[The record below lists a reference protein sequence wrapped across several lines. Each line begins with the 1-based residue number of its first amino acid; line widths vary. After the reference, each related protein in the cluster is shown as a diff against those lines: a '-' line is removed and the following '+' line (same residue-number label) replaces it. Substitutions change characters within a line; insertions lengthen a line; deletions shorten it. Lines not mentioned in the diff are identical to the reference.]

1 MESSMPLLSVQ
12 EIDVFYGE
20 VQALWDISFE
30 VEKGEICTL
39 IGSNGAG
46 KTTSIKAVS
55 GLQQPAQGTI
65 MFDGERID
73 QLPAHRVVEQ
83 GIAQVPEG
91 RRLWPEMTVEENLL
105 LGAYTKE
112 ARAKRKETLQRVYDL
127 FPRLAERRGQAAGT
141 MSGGEQQMCAIGRG
155 LMSLPKLLM
164 LDEPSLGLAPLL
176 VAEVFNIVGEINQT
190 GVTVLLVEQ
199 NVRHALGLASRA
211 YVLESGRVVL
221 SGRGEELLNNPE
233 VQSAYLG
240 H

>member
-1 MESSMPLLSVQ
+1 MPLLSVQ
-12 EIDVFYGE
+12 QINVFYGE
-20 VQALWDISFE
+20 VQALWGISFD

-46 KTTSIKAVS
+46 KTTSIKTVS
-55 GLQQPAQGTI
+55 GLLQPRGGSIT
-65 MFDGERID
+65 FEGERID
-73 QLPAHRVVEQ
+73 TLPAHRIVER

-91 RRLWPEMTVEENLL
+91 RRLWPEMSVEENLE

-112 ARAKRKETLQRVYDL
+112 ARGKRAQTLARVYEL
-127 FPRLAERRGQAAGT
+127 FPRLAERRRQAAGT

-164 LDEPSLGLAPLL
+164 LDEPSLGLAPKL
-176 VAEVFNIVGEINQT
+176 VAEVFGIVREINQT

-199 NVRHALGLASRA
+199 NVRHTLELATRA
-211 YVLESGRVVL
+211 YVLETGRVAL
-221 SGRGEELLNNPE
+221 SGSGQELLNDPQ

>member
-1 MESSMPLLSVQ
+1 MPLLSVQ
-12 EIDVFYGE
+12 GIDVFYGE
-20 VQALWDISFE
+20 VQALWDVSFE
-30 VEKGEICTL
+30 VERGEIGTL

-46 KTTSIKAVS
+46 KTTSIKTVS
-55 GLQQPAQGTI
+55 GLLAPRAGTI
-65 MFDGERID
+65 TFNGERID
-73 QLPAHRVVEQ
+73 RLPAHRIVER

-91 RRLWPEMTVEENLL
+91 RRLWPEMTVQENLE

-112 ARAKRKETLQRVYDL
+112 ARTKRTETLRRIYDL
-127 FPRLAERRGQAAGT
+127 FPRLYERRSQAAGT

-176 VAEVFNIVGEINQT
+176 VAEVFEIVREINRG

-199 NVRHALGLASRA
+199 NVRHALELASRS

-221 SGRGEELLNNPE
+221 SGSGKDMLNNPE
-233 VQSAYLG
+233 VQAAYLG
-240 H
+240 V

>member
-1 MESSMPLLSVQ
+1 MALLAVQ
-12 EIDVFYGE
+12 GIDVFYGE

-30 VEKGEICTL
+30 VNQGEIGTL

-46 KTTSIKAVS
+46 KTTTIRAIS
-55 GLQQPAQGTI
+55 GLLPAAGGTI
-65 MFDGERID
+65 TFDGERVD
-73 QLPAHRVVEQ
+73 RLPAHQIVER

-91 RRLWPEMTVEENLL
+91 RRLWPEMSVQENLE
-105 LGAYTKE
+105 LGAYTKA
-112 ARAKRKETLQRVYDL
+112 ARVKRAETLHRVYEL
-127 FPRLAERRGQAAGT
+127 FPRLYERRNQAAGT

-176 VAEVFNIVGEINQT
+176 VAEVFNIVREINRS

-199 NVRHALGLASRA
+199 NVRHALELAARA
-211 YVLESGRVVL
+211 YVLESGRLVL
-221 SGRGEELLNNPE
+221 AGSGHALLNDPQ

-240 H
+240 F

>member
-1 MESSMPLLSVQ
+1 MPLLSVQ
-12 EIDVFYGE
+12 NIDVFYGE
-20 VQALWDISFE
+20 VQALWGVSFE
-30 VEKGEICTL
+30 VEQGEICTL

-46 KTTSIKAVS
+46 KTTSIKTVS
-55 GLQQPAQGTI
+55 GLLHPATGTI
-65 MFDGERID
+65 TFAGQRID
-73 QLPAHRVVEQ
+73 RVPAHNVVEY

-91 RRLWPEMTVEENLL
+91 RRLWPEMNVQENLL
-105 LGAYTKE
+105 LGAYTKA
-112 ARAKRKETLQRVYDL
+112 ARAKRSQTLQRVYEL
-127 FPRLAERRGQAAGT
+127 FPRLAERRQQAAGT

-176 VAEVFNIVGEINQT
+176 VREVFEIVREINRS

-199 NVRHALGLASRA
+199 NVRHSLELASRG
-211 YVLESGRVVL
+211 YVLESGRAVI
-221 SGRGEELLNNPE
+221 SGSGKELLNNPQ

>member
-1 MESSMPLLSVQ
+1 MPLLSVQ
-12 EIDVFYGE
+12 QINVFYGE
-20 VQALWDISFE
+20 VQALWGISFD

-46 KTTSIKAVS
+46 KTTSIKSVS
-55 GLQQPAQGTI
+55 GLLQPRGGSIT
-65 MFDGERID
+65 FEGERID
-73 QLPAHRVVEQ
+73 TMPAHRIVER

-91 RRLWPEMTVEENLL
+91 RRLWPEMSVEENLE

-112 ARAKRKETLQRVYDL
+112 ARAKRKQTLARVYEL
-127 FPRLAERRGQAAGT
+127 FPRLAERRRQAAGT

-164 LDEPSLGLAPLL
+164 LDEPSLGLAPKL
-176 VAEVFNIVGEINQT
+176 VAEVFGIVREINQT

-199 NVRHALGLASRA
+199 NVRHTLELAARA
-211 YVLESGRVVL
+211 YVLETGRVAL
-221 SGRGEELLNNPE
+221 SGSGQELLNDPQ

>member
-1 MESSMPLLSVQ
+1 MPLLSVQ
-12 EIDVFYGE
+12 QINVFYGE
-20 VQALWDISFE
+20 VQALWGISFD

-46 KTTSIKAVS
+46 KTTSIKTVS
-55 GLQQPAQGTI
+55 GLLRPRAGSIT
-65 MFDGERID
+65 FEGERID
-73 QLPAHRVVEQ
+73 TLPAHRVVER

-91 RRLWPEMTVEENLL
+91 RRLWPEMSVEENLE

-112 ARAKRKETLQRVYDL
+112 ARAKRKQTLARVYEL
-127 FPRLAERRGQAAGT
+127 FPRLAERRRQAAGT

-164 LDEPSLGLAPLL
+164 LDEPSLGLAPKL
-176 VAEVFNIVGEINQT
+176 VAEVFGIVREINQT

-199 NVRHALGLASRA
+199 NVRHTLELATRA
-211 YVLESGRVVL
+211 YVLETGRVAL
-221 SGRGEELLNNPE
+221 SGSGQELLNDPQ